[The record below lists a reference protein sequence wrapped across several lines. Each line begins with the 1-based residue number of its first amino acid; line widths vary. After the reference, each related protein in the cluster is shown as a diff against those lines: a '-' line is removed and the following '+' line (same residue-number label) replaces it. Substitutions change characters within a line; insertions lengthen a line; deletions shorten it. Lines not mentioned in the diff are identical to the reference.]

1 MHQLMGVFLTG
12 LSYVL
17 QQPPTAEL
25 AKTKADIPARSV
37 ASPLHNVHSPIKK
50 MTMTIVKL
58 NLNFPRQTIK
68 IV

>member
-1 MHQLMGVFLTG
+1 MHQLMGGFLTG

-25 AKTKADIPARSV
+25 AKTKADIPARLV
-37 ASPLHNVHSPIKK
+37 ASPLHNGHSPIKK